1 MSWAWVRRVW
11 RHAEMAAP
19 FAELGSD
26 WPSGGGRG
34 GGWRAFLSLTVPSLC
49 WEFLRRN
56 PIYREHFTTLARGGE
71 TLDRRWGLAAP
82 ANPQLPAEEAQVVWR
97 ADVAPALVVPM
108 EERSFGRAKAL
119 PAGVDGPFAAE
130 DGHYLRLPSGLQV
143 QLRGDAKPAGPL
155 VVVLTYDSDFNLR
168 VRAVDALRRAETTD
182 TPPRSRFSADQR
194 ARLARTLFALDASL
208 RAKSYREIAA
218 AVFGE
223 DSDADDDFKTSTQ
236 RDVTIR
242 LVRRGK
248 ALMAGGYLQLLRAG
262 F

>member
-1 MSWAWVRRVW
+1 
-11 RHAEMAAP
+11 MAAP
-19 FAELGSD
+19 NATSGLD

-34 GGWRAFLSLTVPSLC
+34 GGWRAFLPLTVPSLC

-56 PIYREHFTTLARGGE
+56 RTYQEHFQSVTCGAAN
-71 TLDRRWGLAAP
+71 LDRRWGLAAP
-82 ANPQLPAEEAQVVWR
+82 ADPQLPADRARVVWR

-108 EERSFGRAKAL
+108 EERSFGQAKAL
-119 PAGVDGPFAAE
+119 PGSVDGPVAAE
-130 DGHYLRLPSGLQV
+130 DGRYLRLPSGLQV
-143 QLRGDAKPAGPL
+143 QLRGDATPAGPL
-155 VVVLTYDSDFNLR
+155 VVVVSYDRDFNLR
-168 VRAVDALRRAETTD
+168 VRAVDALRRAESTD

-208 RAKSYREIAA
+208 QAQSYREIAA
-218 AVFGE
+218 GLFGE
-223 DSDADDDFKTSTQ
+223 DNRADEDFKTSTL

-248 ALMAGGYLQLLRAG
+248 SLMAGGYLKLLRAG

>member
-1 MSWAWVRRVW
+1 
-11 RHAEMAAP
+11 MAAP
-19 FAELGSD
+19 HATSGSD

-34 GGWRAFLSLTVPSLC
+34 GGWRAFLPLTVPSLC

-56 PIYREHFTTLARGGE
+56 QTYQEHFKFVAHGAA

-82 ANPQLPAEEAQVVWR
+82 ADPQLPADVARVVWR

-108 EERSFGRAKAL
+108 EERAFGQAKTL
-119 PAGVDGPFAAE
+119 PGSLDGPVAAE
-130 DGHYLRLPSGLQV
+130 DGRYLRSPSGLQV
-143 QLRGDAKPAGPL
+143 QLRGDAAPTGPL
-155 VVVLTYDSDFNLR
+155 VVVLSYDGDFNLR

-182 TPPRSRFSADQR
+182 APPRSRFSADQR

-208 RAKSYREIAA
+208 RSQSYREIAA
-218 AVFGE
+218 GLFGQ
-223 DSDADDDFKTSTQ
+223 DAGDEDFKTSSL

-248 ALMAGGYLQLLRAG
+248 SLMAGGYLKLLRAG

>member
-1 MSWAWVRRVW
+1 
-11 RHAEMAAP
+11 MATPNATS
-19 FAELGSD
+19 GSD
-26 WPSGGGRG
+26 WPSGGGRD
-34 GGWRAFLSLTVPSLC
+34 GGWRALLPLTVPSMC

-56 PIYREHFTTLARGGE
+56 QTYQEHFRTLKHGAA

-82 ANPQLPAEEAQVVWR
+82 ADPGLPSEEARVVWR

-108 EERSFGRAKAL
+108 EARSFGRAKAL
-119 PAGVDGPFAAE
+119 PDSVDGPVAAE
-130 DGHYLRLPSGLQV
+130 DGRYLRLPSGLQV
-143 QLRGDAKPAGPL
+143 QLRGDATPTGPL
-155 VVVLTYDSDFNLR
+155 VVVLSYDSDFNLR

-182 TPPRSRFSADQR
+182 TPPRSRFSIEQR

-208 RAKSYREIAA
+208 RAQSYRQIATGL
-218 AVFGE
+218 FGE
-223 DSDADDDFKTSTQ
+223 DSGAEDDFKASPR

-248 ALMAGGYLQLLRAG
+248 ALMAGGYLKLLRAG